1 MANPQDPGLRRGDED
16 ASIAGTDWSAD
27 DLVDPETAAR
37 LLEVTVDRLD
47 VLVADGLLE
56 PVPGRSDRVFPVDA
70 VMAVRQQGG

>member
-1 MANPQDPGLRRGDED
+1 MANPHDPGLGRSDED
-16 ASIAGTDWSAD
+16 ASTTGAGWAAD

>member
-1 MANPQDPGLRRGDED
+1 MPNSQDPGLRRSEKD
-16 ASIAGTDWSAD
+16 ANADWAPD
-27 DLVDPETAAR
+27 DVVDPETAAR

-56 PVPGRSDRVFPVDA
+56 PVPGRPDRVFPVDA